1 MCARAE
7 EEKLKTKTANKLQT
21 KTANKWEEEEEE
33 DEERKKERKK
43 NQKHSPKRTTTT
55 KKNERI
61 QTKKQ
66 NTHTQKRWSELH
78 SRLWVFPAPE
88 RAINSSQK

>member
-1 MCARAE
+1 MCAE

-33 DEERKKERKK
+33 NKKERKK
-43 NQKHSPKRTTTT
+43 EEESETLPQRTTTT

-66 NTHTQKRWSELH
+66 NTHTKAL
-78 SRLWVFPAPE
+78 E
-88 RAINSSQK
+88 RATLKALGLSSARKGY